1 MDAPKATMRFVF
13 AHPVHLLAFGFGSGL
28 TPLAPGTAGTLLA
41 IPLYLGMQN
50 LPDTVYLG
58 LTGLMLIAGIR
69 ICGQT
74 GSALNSKDPKGI
86 VWDEIVG
93 YLLTMMMAPPGWV
106 WVISGFLIFRFFD
119 IVKPWP
125 VSWADRR
132 LNGGLGIMMDDAIAG
147 LYGCLVLQMTAAWY

>member
-1 MDAPKATMRFVF
+1 
-13 AHPVHLLAFGFGSGL
+13 
-28 TPLAPGTAGTLLA
+28 
-41 IPLYLGMQN
+41 MQN
-50 LPDTVYLG
+50 LPDTVYIG

-74 GSALNSKDPKGI
+74 GSALNSKDPQGI
-86 VWDEIVG
+86 DWDEIVG
-93 YLLTMMMAPPGWV
+93 YLLTMVMAPPGWV